1 MGVWRSRKDYYL
13 MIVNLNFKL
22 DHYSLLAARAVVFQ
36 IIWIIFEDPKHLYLC
51 LSGGY
56 THQNINK
63 LSTIVIK
70 DWNTCLEQS
79 ISSTEFVKM
88 AQSYDFAPKLRDVL
102 I

>member
-1 MGVWRSRKDYYL
+1 MGVWAIKERLLFDDREL
-13 MIVNLNFKL
+13 ELQL

-63 LSTIVIK
+63 LSNVVIK
-70 DWNTCLEQS
+70 DCNTCFKTIFFLNC
-79 ISSTEFVKM
+79 FRKN
-88 AQSYDFAPKLRDVL
+88 
-102 I
+102 